1 MLLAPTTPGR
11 KAGDREAHTA
21 LCEYGPL
28 ATKRKRMAIAC
39 RCAGH
44 ALGLY
49 TDYRVRKLLDV
60 GRAYSNRLAPLS
72 ALVAALRVAETGAT
86 EAGRRAVSDVWSIF
100 EGLRA
105 GDAREASRGAHTAA
119 GAVQWALG
127 IGGAAP
133 PVPAKWVWARA
144 AIARSETAPAFA
156 PEWRT
161 QDVLALARLA
171 QLGDFSVLPILA
183 DALQDAGCEDEQ
195 ILSHCRDPHEGAHA
209 PGCWVPDLILDVE

>member
-1 MLLAPTTPGR
+1 MSLVESTTGPRVGN
-11 KAGDREAHTA
+11 REVRCAA
-21 LCEYGPL
+21 CEYGPL
-28 ATKRKRMAIAC
+28 ATTRKRVAVAC
-39 RCAGH
+39 RCAGY

-49 TDYRVRKLLDV
+49 TDHRIRKMLDV
-60 GRAYSNRLAPLS
+60 GRAYTNRFVPLA
-72 ALVAALRVAETGAT
+72 ALVAALREAEAGAT

-105 GDAREASRGAHTAA
+105 GDAREASRASHTAV

-127 IGGAAP
+127 MGGAVP
-133 PVPAKWVWARA
+133 PVPPKWVWAQT
-144 AIARSETAPAFA
+144 AIARSATAPVFA

-161 QDVLALARLA
+161 HDVQALARLA
-171 QLGDFSVLPILA
+171 QIGDLGALPILA

-195 ILSHCRDPHEGAHA
+195 ILSHCRDPHEDPHT